1 VDTATLAGKR
11 CDRPRAKGNEACD
24 DVNDKGEDGNIVKQ
38 GTGAVA
44 AGLSRRPFW
53 LSISTELPPHARG

>member
-1 VDTATLAGKR
+1 
-11 CDRPRAKGNEACD
+11 
-24 DVNDKGEDGNIVKQ
+24 VNDEGEDGNIVKQ